1 MDVDLAVARAVA
13 VAAAETAGDLLRNRV
28 FSSPVVHEK
37 GSLGD
42 VVTDLDFASE
52 ELILGLIRARFPGHR
67 IISEELA
74 DADSV
79 PWCNDDPW
87 TWLVDPL
94 DGTNNVA
101 IGLPVL
107 TVGITLC
114 HFEIPVVGVV
124 HDPISRR
131 TWSAILK
138 QGAWDKAGPLV
149 NPPAPMAARKPLVA
163 WTQGYSV
170 DRNDW
175 RAGAMKLVLAH
186 AAHRVLDLWAPL
198 TCWMM
203 LVRGDVDG
211 IIGYRVGALD
221 LYGGALVAS
230 EVGLAIRDFSGEP
243 FVSRLRGAK
252 EDLCVLAGSPGI
264 VAELAEMVSAA
275 GRVDNGLERLMV
287 PGIAEGRWPA

>member
-1 MDVDLAVARAVA
+1 VDLDLAVARAVA
-13 VAAAETAGDLLRNRV
+13 IAAAEAAGDLLRNRV
-28 FSSPVVHEK
+28 FSNPTVHEK

-52 ELILGLIRARFPGHR
+52 ELILGTIRAAFPNHR

-74 DADSV
+74 DTDSD
-79 PWCNDDPW
+79 PWCNDDQW

-114 HFEIPVVGVV
+114 HFEIPVVSVV

-131 TWSAILK
+131 TWSAIRK
-138 QGAWDKAGPLV
+138 QGAWDNAGLLV
-149 NPPAPMAARKPLVA
+149 SPPAPMAARKPLVA
-163 WTQGYSV
+163 WIQGYSV

-175 RAGAMKLVLAH
+175 RAGAIKLVLAH
-186 AAHRVLDLWAPL
+186 AAHRVLELWAPL

-203 LVRGDVDG
+203 LVRGDIDG
-211 IIGYRVGALD
+211 IIGYRVGELD

-230 EVGLAIRDFSGEP
+230 EVGLAIRDFSGVP
-243 FVSRLRGAK
+243 FVSRLRGAND
-252 EDLCVLAGSPGI
+252 DLCILAGSPRI
-264 VAELAEMVSAA
+264 VTELAGMVSAA
-275 GRVDNGLERLMV
+275 GRVDSGLERLMV
-287 PGIAEGRWPA
+287 PGIAEGRWSA